1 MLTLIKNGDVYAPE
15 KMGRAD
21 VLLAGKQIAA
31 IAQTVDLQ
39 GTLITEFDA
48 SDAYVVPGFVD
59 SLVHIIGGGGEGG
72 FRTRTPELD
81 VQLAIRNGV
90 TTMVGVLGTDA
101 VTRTLTNLLAKAR
114 AIDEEGLTCFCYTGS
129 YQIPVRTLMNDVIE
143 DIVLID
149 KFIGVG
155 EVAIADHRSSQP
167 TLNEF
172 KKLTSQARVGG
183 MLAGKAGI
191 VSVHVGDAPEGLQLL
206 EQVVAES
213 DLPITQFYPTHI
225 NRNRRLFVTALDY
238 ARHGGY
244 IDFTTS
250 TTPQLIAQG
259 EIKCSRGLKEALDA
273 GIDISRITFSSD
285 ANASLPLFDANNTF
299 VGLGVGDIGSLFAE
313 VRDAVIDEQLPLE
326 LALRVIT
333 ANPAMILR
341 LAQKGQLRPG
351 ADADVVILN
360 RDDLSIRAVFAGGRL
375 LFQR

>member
-1 MLTLIKNGDVYAPE
+1 MLTLIKNGEIYAPE
-15 KMGRAD
+15 KLGCGE
-21 VLLAGKQIAA
+21 VLIAGTQIAA
-31 IAQTVDLQ
+31 VKERVSLNGDELS
-39 GTLITEFDA
+39 EFDA

-81 VQLAIRNGV
+81 VQHAIRNGV

-114 AIDEEGLTCFCYTGS
+114 AIDEEGITCLCYTGS
-129 YQIPVRTLMNDVIE
+129 YQIPVRTLLNDVME

-191 VSVHVGDAPEGLQLL
+191 VSVHVGDSPEGLQLL

-273 GIDISRITFSSD
+273 GVEISRITFSSD
-285 ANASLPLFDANNTF
+285 ANASLPLFDQHNVF
-299 VGLGVGDIGSLFAE
+299 KGLGVGDIGSLFAE
-313 VRDAVIDEQLPLE
+313 VRDAVLAENIPFES
-326 LALRVIT
+326 ALRVIT
-333 ANPAMILR
+333 DNPAEILGLPHKGR
-341 LAQKGQLRPG
+341 LAPG
-351 ADADVVILN
+351 ADADLVVVN
-360 RDDLSIRAVFAGGRL
+360 RADFSIRAVFARGRL
-375 LFQR
+375 LYQR